1 MNSSLRSLLGLLL
14 LALAGPFAGAAEER
28 PTVLEADSLE
38 MTSTDEETRVIC
50 TGNVVLIGTN
60 LKITCDRLEVVAAR
74 LEGND
79 DTLGD
84 LEQFKYLLATGSV
97 RIVQGDR
104 EATCGRAEVF
114 PREEKVVLTE
124 DPVLI
129 DRSSDFIAA
138 GRVIT
143 LLRGQRQVFVE
154 QPRLTGPPLSDLG
167 PDAGRPRAPAP
178 AAPTS
183 PPDA

>member
-1 MNSSLRSLLGLLL
+1 MNFPLNSLCCLL
-14 LALAGPFAGAAEER
+14 LALAGPVIGAAEER
-28 PTVLEADSLE
+28 STILEADSLE
-38 MTSTDEETRVIC
+38 MISTDEETRAIC

-74 LEGND
+74 LGGNE

-84 LEQFKYLLATGSV
+84 FDQFKYLLATGAV

-114 PREEKVVLTE
+114 PREQKVVLTE

-129 DRSSDFIAA
+129 DRSSNFTAA

-143 LLRGQRQVFVE
+143 LLRGERQVFVE

-167 PDAGRPRAPAP
+167 PDAGRPPATSP
-178 AAPTS
+178 AEPTT

>member
-1 MNSSLRSLLGLLL
+1 MTSPARLLPGLLL
-14 LALAGPFAGAAEER
+14 PWLVATLAAETPPQ
-28 PTVLEADSLE
+28 PTELEADRLE
-38 MTSTDEETRVIC
+38 MSSTVQETRAILI
-50 TGNVVLIGTN
+50 GNVVLIGTN

-74 LEGND
+74 LDGED
-79 DTLGD
+79 DTLGGF
-84 LEQFKYLLATGSV
+84 EQFEYLLATGSV

-104 EATCGRAEVF
+104 EATAGRAEVF
-114 PREEKVVLTE
+114 PHEDKVVLSE

-167 PDAGRPRAPAP
+167 PDAVRPRAPEAP
-178 AAPTS
+178 AAP
-183 PPDA
+183 PDA